1 MSTLT
6 DRYVWG
12 VMRAVPTAQRRD
24 LEPEIRALVGDAV
37 EAREAAGE
45 AAGAAER
52 SALEELGDPELLA
65 ARYTDRTLALIGPRY
80 YPDWRRLLSLLLPIV
95 VPITILA
102 VGGAGYLAGQSAP
115 DLVGSAISVGF
126 SVAVQLAFWITLVFA
141 LLERSGRPSPMRDEW
156 TPDELPELPSGRTES
171 PVGLGVAAVAIVIG
185 ALLLA
190 WQQVGSPVVI
200 EGVGYPLFNP
210 DLWSF
215 WMPYF
220 LVLLGVELAAILW
233 RWRAGGWTWPLAILN
248 LLTNVAFVV
257 PALWLLTSGQLFDP
271 GLVAAMTDLGAA
283 PAFDVL
289 GRILPV
295 IIVIAVGWDAIDGF
309 RQAWMRTRAA

>member
-12 VMRAVPTAQRRD
+12 VLQAVPSAQRRE
-24 LEPEIRALVGDAV
+24 LEPEIRAMVGDAV
-37 EAREAAGE
+37 EARQAAGARPE
-45 AAGAAER
+45 AAER

-80 YPDWRRLLSLLLPIV
+80 YPDWRRLLSLVLPIV

-115 DLVGSAISVGF
+115 ELVGSAVSVGF
-126 SVAVQLAFWITLVFA
+126 NVAVQLAFWITLAFA
-141 LLERSGRPSPMRDEW
+141 LLERSGRPSPMRDDW

-171 PVGLGVAAVAIVIG
+171 PIGLAIAVVAIVVG

-190 WQQVGSPVVI
+190 WQQVATPAVI
-200 EGVGYPLFNP
+200 DGVGYPLFNP
-210 DLWSF
+210 ALWSS

-220 LVLLGVELAAILW
+220 LVLLGIELAAILW
-233 RWRAGGWTWPLAILN
+233 RWRAGGWTWPLAFLN
-248 LLTNVAFVV
+248 LATNIAFVG
-257 PALWLLTSGQLFDP
+257 PALWLFTSGQLFDP

-289 GRILPV
+289 GRIIPV

-309 RQAWMRTRAA
+309 RQAWMRSRGA